1 MKFTRGSW
9 SYFHIIVKTSKDGK
23 IPFDIH
29 SGKKNYFPY
38 KTTIFDHPPK
48 VIIFAHFMHDF
59 ERMIGFL
66 TVLKRLFHVW

>member
-1 MKFTRGSW
+1 MKFIRGSW

-23 IPFDIH
+23 IQFDIH
-29 SGKKNYFPY
+29 SGKKKFRAKKRQYLNS
-38 KTTIFDHPPK
+38 K